1 MVNAKQ
7 YIRNILLDAEI
18 INLTGDK
25 TVHYIHANNPVAP
38 YVEYLFYD
46 ENGAEYEEGQEIE
59 TSFYLQVD
67 IFNKGNYTDLE
78 NKIKEKLLNA
88 GFERSMAADLY
99 ENETQ
104 LYHKAMRFTFDLEEV

>member
-7 YIRNILLDAEI
+7 YVRNILTNTEI
-18 INLTGDK
+18 INLTSDK
-25 TVHYIHANNPVAP
+25 TVHYIHANNPVAL

-46 ENGAEYEEGQEIE
+46 ENGLAYEEGQEIA

-67 IFNKGNYTDLE
+67 IFSKGDFTDLE